1 MEAIGIKS
9 YNTYIKTFNELV
21 EFGFFNLIE
30 RSKNQYSA
38 NIIELSKFD
47 KALNKAL
54 DKAFIKHA
62 TKQSES
68 TQQSNNS
75 INKPIT
81 NKQINKKQF
90 DVENEN
96 VFHDITVLQNH
107 YLDNERLLKAVLSGK
122 NNKVKSIDDIKL
134 KLDLFCK
141 NLIEQGRFSETWKE
155 FTRYFLNSL
164 KSGKFN
170 DFNTPNKVVINP
182 NNEELIKYNS
192 NVNPTVFELPKS
204 KFLEMQEK
212 NKEGGYIYKILN

>member
-1 MEAIGIKS
+1 MKHQN
-9 YNTYIKTFNELV
+9 YNTNMKKSAIDTYNDLPNSLKVNGLDVSKGNPIE
-21 EFGFFNLIE
+21 GFE
-30 RSKNQYSA
+30 R
-38 NIIELSKFD
+38 LSKAYGMVR
-47 KALNKAL
+47 KVEYEVEYEVE
-54 DKAFIKHA
+54 
-62 TKQSES
+62 TKLEDEKEFEDES
-68 TQQSNNS
+68 
-75 INKPIT
+75 I
-81 NKQINKKQF
+81 
-90 DVENEN
+90 
-96 VFHDITVLQNH
+96 FHDITVLQNH

-170 DFNTPNKVVINP
+170 DLNTQNKAITNP